1 MRIIEKCA
9 LIEEQVYYYIYCEMQ
24 QKMPKNWKNSLYEL
38 QTELPLLL
46 KNMFRHSAIAH
57 VRCVAA
63 VRLPRLH
70 IFPYF
75 IPLLQVTSIQ
85 SLHIDV
91 SLRHYISSMSTPSSN
106 VKLSQKKNS
115 IAFLPFGQ
123 ALLGLVNCYGILK
136 NHHKMKKIIQK
147 LIRNSY

>member
-1 MRIIEKCA
+1 MHIIEKCA

-91 SLRHYISSMSTPSSN
+91 SLRHIIYLACLASSPSSN
-106 VKLSQKKNS
+106 VKLSWKKNQLC
-115 IAFLPFGQ
+115 IFAFWVVVDGWTRS
-123 ALLGLVNCYGILK
+123 LVSCIMHVSK
-136 NHHKMKKIIQK
+136 KM
-147 LIRNSY
+147 SF